1 MHRGKTAFFT
11 TPPSILSL
19 YLVFFFA
26 STFTRRFCNKFRTAA
41 KKGGSVVFRKF
52 MSVIFHAP
60 RILTRRA
67 RSEAPL
73 VTRIHPRRTL
83 QFRLFALRLQ

>member
-1 MHRGKTAFFT
+1 MHRGKKCIFYNATVHSLALSSLFLRARSPTAFVIN
-11 TPPSILSL
+11 SEQRL
-19 YLVFFFA
+19 
-26 STFTRRFCNKFRTAA
+26 